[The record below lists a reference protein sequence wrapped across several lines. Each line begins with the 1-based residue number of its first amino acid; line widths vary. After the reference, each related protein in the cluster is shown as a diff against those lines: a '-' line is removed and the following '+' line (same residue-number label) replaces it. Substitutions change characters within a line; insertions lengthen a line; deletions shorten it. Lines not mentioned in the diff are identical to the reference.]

1 MHTCAMETHARM
13 FRAALLFM
21 ANFLIKP
28 KYQQHSGQ
36 AVICSNTGI
45 VYSFGNDCIIATG
58 INVDHFQNLML
69 REVDSF

>member
-1 MHTCAMETHARM
+1 
-13 FRAALLFM
+13 M

-45 VYSFGNDCIIATG
+45 VYSFGNDYIIATG

-69 REVDSF
+69 REDDSS

>member
-1 MHTCAMETHARM
+1 MYTCAMETHARM

-36 AVICSNTGI
+36 TVICSNTGI
-45 VYSFGNDCIIATG
+45 VYSFGNDYIIATG

-69 REVDSF
+69 REDDSS